1 MGAGQPR
8 DPRGQILTFLF
19 MQLLWMLPKQ
29 EVGQA
34 LFWVSP
40 PESGLPSVISLA
52 DGLPGTKDFLGAHSR
67 TSGSLKTPAG
77 P

>member
-1 MGAGQPR
+1 MGAGRPQ
-8 DPRGQILTFLF
+8 DPCGQIFTFLL

-40 PESGLPSVISLA
+40 PESELPSVLSLA
-52 DGLPGTKDFLGAHSR
+52 DELPGTKDFLGAHSR
-67 TSGSLKTPAG
+67 TSGSLKTPVG